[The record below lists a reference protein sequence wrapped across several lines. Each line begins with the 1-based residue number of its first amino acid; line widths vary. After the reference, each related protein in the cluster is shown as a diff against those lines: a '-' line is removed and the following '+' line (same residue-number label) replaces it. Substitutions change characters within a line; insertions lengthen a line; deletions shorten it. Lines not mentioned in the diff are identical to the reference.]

1 MIQQIQIIII
11 FATNIDVMDLSKIL
25 AISGKPGLYK
35 TLSQSKNG
43 FIVESLQDGKRFTA
57 FTHERISTLEE
68 ISIYT
73 EKDDIPLK
81 KIFKTIFE
89 KQNGEPAPSQ
99 NANAGEL
106 KSFFEQIVP
115 DYDKERVYVSDI
127 KKVVNWFNILQEH
140 KLLDFTEEEEKKD
153 ETGEGKTEAKETKP
167 AEELKKV
174 KKTKVK
180 VGEKPVAKRTSAAA
194 GKKPIAQKQKSK

>member
-1 MIQQIQIIII
+1 
-11 FATNIDVMDLSKIL
+11 
-25 AISGKPGLYK
+25 
-35 TLSQSKNG
+35 
-43 FIVESLQDGKRFTA
+43 
-57 FTHERISTLEE
+57 
-68 ISIYT
+68 
-73 EKDDIPLK
+73 
-81 KIFKTIFE
+81 
-89 KQNGEPAPSQ
+89 
-99 NANAGEL
+99 
-106 KSFFEQIVP
+106 
-115 DYDKERVYVSDI
+115 
-127 KKVVNWFNILQEH
+127 VVNWFNILQEH

>member
-1 MIQQIQIIII
+1 
-11 FATNIDVMDLSKIL
+11 MDLSKIL

-73 EKDDIPLK
+73 ETDDIPLK

-89 KQNGEPAPSQ
+89 KQNGQPAAIQHSDPK
-99 NANAGEL
+99 EL
-106 KSFFEQIVP
+106 KAFFAEVVP
-115 DYDKERVYVSDI
+115 NYDKERVYVSDM
-127 KKVVNWFNILQEH
+127 KKVVNWYNALLEH
-140 KLLDFTEEEEKKD
+140 KMLDFTGDEEK
-153 ETGEGKTEAKETKP
+153 EGTTEENTEAKADKEIKP
-167 AEELKKV
+167 VEEI
-174 KKTKVK
+174 KKTKKTKAK
-180 VGEKPVAKRTSAAA
+180 VAEKPIVKKSSAA
-194 GKKPIAQKQKSK
+194 GTKRPIAQKQKNK

>member
-1 MIQQIQIIII
+1 
-11 FATNIDVMDLSKIL
+11 MDLSKIL

-73 EKDDIPLK
+73 ATDDIPLK

-89 KQNGEPAPSQ
+89 NQNGQPAISH
-99 NANAGEL
+99 NADPKEI
-106 KSFFEQIVP
+106 KSFFEQVIP
-115 DYDKERVYVSDI
+115 DYDKERVYVSDM
-127 KKVVNWFNILQEH
+127 KKVVNWYNLLLEY
-140 KLLDFTEEEEKKD
+140 KMLDFTEEEEKEDKS
-153 ETGEGKTEAKETKP
+153 GEITEAKADKEMKP
-167 AEELKKV
+167 GEKV
-174 KKTKVK
+174 KKPKKTKAK
-180 VGEKPVAKRTSAAA
+180 VGEKPVVKKSSAA
-194 GKKPIAQKQKSK
+194 GSKRPIAQKQKNK

>member
-1 MIQQIQIIII
+1 
-11 FATNIDVMDLSKIL
+11 MDLSKIL

-73 EKDDIPLK
+73 ATDDIPLK

-89 KQNGEPAPSQ
+89 KQNGQPAIS
-99 NANAGEL
+99 
-106 KSFFEQIVP
+106 STC
-115 DYDKERVYVSDI
+115 RS
-127 KKVVNWFNILQEH
+127 
-140 KLLDFTEEEEKKD
+140 
-153 ETGEGKTEAKETKP
+153 
-167 AEELKKV
+167 
-174 KKTKVK
+174 
-180 VGEKPVAKRTSAAA
+180 KRN
-194 GKKPIAQKQKSK
+194 